1 MKRILVVDDDP
12 PVARLIS
19 AALKAA
25 EIEHVIDYC
34 SDGGQ
39 GKVKA
44 GQGECD
50 LVTLD
55 LAMPLMDG
63 LAALEEMKR
72 NPKCA
77 HIPVIVITAHQDKE
91 LHQRA
96 LDLGATAVLTKPFK
110 PQEVGEVL
118 RRALAGEDEP
128 GGLSSGLKPLGR

>member
-25 EIEHVIDYC
+25 DVEHTIDYC

-44 GQGECD
+44 GQGGYD
-50 LVTLD
+50 LITLD

-63 LAALEEMKR
+63 LEALEQMKR
-72 NPKCA
+72 NPRCA
-77 HIPVIVITAHQDKE
+77 NVPVIVITARHEEE

-96 LDLGATAVLTKPFK
+96 LALGAAAVLTKPFK
-110 PQEVGEVL
+110 PQAVGDIL
-118 RRALAGEDEP
+118 RRTLAGEGEP
-128 GGLSSGLKPLGR
+128 GGLSSGLRPLG

>member
-1 MKRILVVDDDP
+1 MKRILVVDDDH

-25 EIEHVIDYC
+25 EIEHIIDYC

-50 LVTLD
+50 LITLD

-63 LAALEEMKR
+63 FAALEEMKR

-77 HIPVIVITAHQDKE
+77 HIPVIVITSHQDAE
-91 LHQRA
+91 MHQRA

-110 PQEVGEVL
+110 PRQAAETL
-118 RRALAGEDEP
+118 RRALMGEIEP
-128 GGLSSGLKPLGR
+128 GGMGPGLKPLGR